1 MNQSV
6 AIAARLDA
14 LFSLRGH
21 HALVTGGS
29 SGLGE
34 EIACALASAGAD
46 VTLVGRDQQ
55 KLDAVAQRITDLGQ
69 NATTCAANLI
79 SNDGVATVLACAAN
93 SKRPVDILVN
103 AAGVN
108 LRAEADR
115 VTRDDWNATL
125 QLNLTVPFFLAQGLV
140 PAMLSDGWG
149 RVINIGSLQSIRAF
163 PNSSAYGASKGG
175 IVQLTRHMAEAWSKG
190 GVCCNAIS
198 PGLFRTPLTEAQ
210 FIDDDGAAAKAVAAR
225 TCVGRNGEAT
235 DIRGLAI
242 YLASPAS
249 AFMTGQTL
257 YLCGGLTAR

>member
-6 AIAARLDA
+6 ETASRFDA

-29 SGLGE
+29 SGLGA
-34 EIACALASAGAD
+34 EIACALAGAGAD
-46 VTLVGRDQQ
+46 VTLVARDQQ
-55 KLDAVAQRITDLGQ
+55 KLDVVAQRIMRMGQ
-69 NATTCAANLI
+69 NATTYAANL
-79 SNDGVATVLACAAN
+79 SSAEGVDTVLTCAAR
-93 SKRPVDILVN
+93 SERPVDILVN

-108 LRAEADR
+108 LRAEAGR
-115 VTRDDWNATL
+115 VTLDDWNATL

-140 PAMLSDGWG
+140 PAMLSAGWG
-149 RVINIGSLQSIRAF
+149 RVINIGSLQSVRAF
-163 PNSSAYGASKGG
+163 PNSSAYGSSKGG

-210 FIDDDGAAAKAVAAR
+210 FVDHEGAAAKAVAER
-225 TCVGRNGEAT
+225 TCVGRNGEPT
-235 DIRGLAI
+235 DIHGLAI

-257 YLCGGLTAR
+257 FLCGGLTAR